1 VVEVA
6 DVWAE
11 AEGWMS
17 GLVGGVYSLMRPLV
31 DPLVEKW
38 DSITGD
44 DASVHAT
51 ADRWRTMSQS
61 LREVSTGARASAA
74 STDATWAGLAHDAF
88 TAAAADLAT
97 QIDDIAAQFDGVSG
111 FLREAAEEVRNAEE
125 LVRELIWELVEWAA
139 ITLAVSAAT
148 AIVTLGAS
156 AVAGAATAAAK
167 AGVTGAKI
175 AQLLSRVATVLA
187 RVRDALRAYKAFLKG
202 LDFKKRFVF
211 RAVVE
216 KPIVRHLS
224 GLDGNWKVP
233 AYELANVHYNYG
245 EEPPQVPGLTR

>member
-1 VVEVA
+1 VG

-17 GLVGGVYSLMRPLV
+17 GLLGGVYSVMKPLV

-51 ADRWRTMSQS
+51 ADRWHGMAED
-61 LREVSTGARASAA
+61 LRAVAIGARESASA
-74 STDATWAGLAHDAF
+74 TDAAWAGLAHDAF
-88 TAAAADLAT
+88 GAAAAELAD
-97 QIDDIAAQFDGVSG
+97 QIEAIAGQVEGVSG
-111 FLREAAEEVRNAEE
+111 FLREAAEEVKHAED
-125 LVRELIWELVEWAA
+125 LIRELIWELVEWAA
-139 ITLAVSAAT
+139 VTLAVSAAT

-175 AQLLSRVATVLA
+175 ANLLSKVAAVLA
-187 RVRDALRAYKAFLKG
+187 RIRDALRAYKGFLKG

-211 RAVVE
+211 RAAVE
-216 KPIVRHLS
+216 KPIVRHLT

-233 AYELANVHYNYG
+233 AYELGSVHYNYG
-245 EEPPQVPGLTR
+245 EDPPRVPGLSR

>member
-1 VVEVA
+1 MT

-17 GLVGGVYSLMRPLV
+17 GLIGGVYSLMKPLV

-38 DSITGD
+38 DSVTGD
-44 DASVHAT
+44 DAAVHAT
-51 ADRWRTMSQS
+51 ADRWYAMAAD
-61 LREVSTGARASAA
+61 LRDVATGERGSASA
-74 STDATWAGLAHDAF
+74 TDAAWAGLAHDTF
-88 TAAAADLAT
+88 RAAAGELAD
-97 QIDDIAAQFDGVSG
+97 QIDDIAAQVESVGG

-125 LVRELIWELVEWAA
+125 LIRELIWELVEWAA

-167 AGVTGAKI
+167 AGVTAGRI
-175 AQLLSRVATVLA
+175 ANLLSKVAAVLG
-187 RVRDALRAYKAFLKG
+187 RIRDALRAYKAFLKG

-211 RAVVE
+211 RAAVE
-216 KPIVRHLS
+216 KPIVRHLT

-233 AYELANVHYNYG
+233 AYELANVRYHYG
-245 EEPPQVPGLTR
+245 EDPPQVPGLTR